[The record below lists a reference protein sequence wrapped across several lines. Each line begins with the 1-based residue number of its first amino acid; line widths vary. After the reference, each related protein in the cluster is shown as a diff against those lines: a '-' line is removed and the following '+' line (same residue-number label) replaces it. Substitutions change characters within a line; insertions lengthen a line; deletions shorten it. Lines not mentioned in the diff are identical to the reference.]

1 MATEVTVNTNKSSSV
16 ETEEIKRD
24 TAETPHPS
32 PMIWMPTVSPDVK
45 QPEEQRAS
53 PEQPSIMVP
62 QAATPELS
70 SELSFSCVLIPRF
83 SDHYLAG
90 DIVDWLAKWMK
101 QVCISYGW
109 RLEALAIRPGYMQWV
124 MHVPMNS
131 NPAQFM
137 RLIRLY
143 TSEQIF
149 EDFPRFKQMNVS
161 GEFWA
166 PGNFV
171 LPGNQ
176 LQTPEQVNAFILQ
189 TRRHQGIQ

>member
-1 MATEVTVNTNKSSSV
+1 VNTSKSSV

-24 TAETPHPS
+24 TVEGPHAS
-32 PMIWMPTVSPDVK
+32 PIVWMPTGVPDVK
-45 QPEEQRAS
+45 QDEPQKAVS
-53 PEQPSIMVP
+53 EQPHVPAP
-62 QAATPELS
+62 QAATPQLS
-70 SELSFSCVLIPRF
+70 PELSFSCVLVPRF
-83 SDHYLAG
+83 SDHYLVG

-137 RLIRLY
+137 RLIRRY

-149 EDFPRFKQMNVS
+149 EDFPRFRQKNVS

-166 PGNFV
+166 PGNLV
-171 LPGNQ
+171 RAGNQ
-176 LQTPEQVNAFILQ
+176 LQTLEQVNAFILQ
-189 TRRHQGIQ
+189 TRRNQGIQ

>member
-1 MATEVTVNTNKSSSV
+1 MNTEKSSSV

-24 TAETPHPS
+24 NAETHTS
-32 PMIWMPTVSPDVK
+32 PMKWVPAVGPEVK
-45 QPEEQRAS
+45 REEPQKGLD
-53 PEQPSIMVP
+53 EQADRGAPQTSTSRPS
-62 QAATPELS
+62 A
-70 SELSFSCVLIPRF
+70 ELSFTCVLIPRF
-83 SDHYLAG
+83 SDHFLVG
-90 DIVDWLAKWMK
+90 DIVDWLTKWMK

-137 RLIRLY
+137 RLIRRY

-171 LPGNQ
+171 RPGDQ
-176 LQTPEQVNAFILQ
+176 LQSPEQVNEFILQ
-189 TRRHQGIQ
+189 TRKYQGIQ